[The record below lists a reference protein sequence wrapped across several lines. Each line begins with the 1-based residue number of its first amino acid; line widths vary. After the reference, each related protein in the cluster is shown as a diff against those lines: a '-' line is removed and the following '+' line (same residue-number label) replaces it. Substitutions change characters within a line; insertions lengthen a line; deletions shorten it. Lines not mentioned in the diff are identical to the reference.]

1 MVRQP
6 DGRLSQNLD
15 LGQILYLQRTAG
27 NAAVASL
34 FESRRAPASVQRCAG
49 RACDCPPEERQTHD
63 AAPFIVQRGLLDTLT
78 GAATALLPD
87 SIRGVL
93 TGTAG
98 HANAQAGELKEQ
110 AGQVTEHAQT
120 RGAEVLDSSTAT
132 ATKAASKTEGRMRSQ
147 SVHAESLSSSTVN
160 TANLHTAKTATATT
174 GLQSI
179 GSYAMDLVNP
189 VGPLV
194 ALPEF
199 QQAVHHVGSVLA
211 AIPGGARDL
220 ATELEAAVTGPLKAG
235 QGGGWNCDQAEIMAM
250 AGGVERAVTDA
261 GVKAGK
267 KVLGDDRYDELAAWT
282 HERVANL
289 KEAAAAIRAKL
300 KSVSVAMQA
309 FWTTNVAPLIN
320 RLQGLMKGL
329 GELKKNLVANVG
341 HAVDNVK
348 KFAEDAWTSVRTK
361 VIDPVV
367 TFAHKAKEAVTKLVT
382 DARVAIGH
390 WWDNLPDIAKSAI
403 LGLGAAIAGP
413 FALALAGAERAEHAL
428 AGLSK
433 VLGSGLKAISDGVL
447 KSIATM
453 YQGIR
458 KRVIEAVKGFKKKWK
473 SIKQSAR
480 EFLGRAYGRVDAATA
495 GRISGLIGGLRS
507 MKSRITGAICS
518 KIGAVA
524 GPCMDQFVPNSIKD
538 KDERDVTLT
547 TNASVTVPVYGVPV
561 KVGEGATVRL
571 SREGKTF
578 TVRET
583 GEALIVVAAPSASK
597 ESVSLDVGGLL
608 GPGVAWKKLTGN
620 GPAPAPAAPAGA
632 PGEAKKEGGPEVEA
646 EAGFKG
652 TTAMDYSFEFDP
664 EKDKTCD
671 GLGGLVAFLGAQGLT
686 HVVPPPFG
694 AFASGAVE
702 GSYADRLTGC
712 IVTLAEYGKASVN
725 LKKDGIGGLE
735 AAIKGENK
743 VSAERKLD
751 KAKGWVDTA
760 KISEEVGV
768 TLGAKLAAGGDIKL
782 NLAAEGGVTGTLFA
796 ELVYEEKKNEISAL
810 KAGAKLAFSL
820 EADPAKIQAVFP
832 SSVARP
838 ILASVQ
844 PYLNASEPTGL
855 EVEAEYAVEDLDQLL
870 KKLDKYF
877 NDPNSVS
884 TEGLADLISEY
895 MSTAKIKMELKV
907 KMKTTRTLATA
918 KVGID
923 AKEAGGKASMELAE
937 HRTRTIYQWPID
949 SRHGD

>member
-382 DARVAIGH
+382 HARVAIGH

-583 GEALIVVAAPSASK
+583 GEALIVVA
-597 ESVSLDVGGLL
+597 VGGLL